1 MALRLAEARS
11 GQALRL
17 GAAGSPQAQEIIDL
31 FGGQKDIKKKTI
43 RAVGEPIDR
52 FKEDAL
58 RMIRALRFACELDF
72 EIEPKTMR
80 AIAKLA
86 GSIKFVSGERI
97 RDELIKILS
106 SDRPSDGIELL
117 RETKMLQ
124 YILPELERGIGVAQN
139 KHHIYTVYKHSVLS
153 LKFCPSSDWRVRLAA
168 LLHDIA
174 KPQTKRFIGGDA
186 TFYNHDAIGA
196 RVTEKIMKRLKF
208 SGADIEKVTLL
219 VRYHMFYYNVDEVTP
234 AAVRRLLAKVGPENI
249 KDLLD
254 LRIGE
259 RLGSGVPK
267 GKPYKLRHLEYMLK
281 KVQTDPVSVKMLAI
295 NGNDL
300 MDKLKLEPGPKIGAI
315 LDVLLSE
322 VIEEPAHNKKDHLM
336 ERSKDLC
343 GLDLAVLRQKA
354 KVQIEER
361 KMEDDQELKKEF
373 WVK

>member
-1 MALRLAEARS
+1 
-11 GQALRL
+11 
-17 GAAGSPQAQEIIDL
+17 
-31 FGGQKDIKKKTI
+31 
-43 RAVGEPIDR
+43 
-52 FKEDAL
+52 
-58 RMIRALRFACELDF
+58 
-72 EIEPKTMR
+72 
-80 AIAKLA
+80 
-86 GSIKFVSGERI
+86 
-97 RDELIKILS
+97 
-106 SDRPSDGIELL
+106 
-117 RETKMLQ
+117 
-124 YILPELERGIGVAQN
+124 
-139 KHHIYTVYKHSVLS
+139 VLS

-267 GKPYKLRHLEYMLK
+267 AKPYKLRHLEYMLK

-300 MDKLKLEPGPKIGAI
+300 MGGLKLEPGPKIGAI

-322 VIEEPAHNKKDHLM
+322 VIEDPALNKKDHLM
-336 ERSKDLC
+336 ERSKKLC
-343 GLDLAVLRQKA
+343 GLDLAELRQKA
-354 KVQIEER
+354 KREIEER